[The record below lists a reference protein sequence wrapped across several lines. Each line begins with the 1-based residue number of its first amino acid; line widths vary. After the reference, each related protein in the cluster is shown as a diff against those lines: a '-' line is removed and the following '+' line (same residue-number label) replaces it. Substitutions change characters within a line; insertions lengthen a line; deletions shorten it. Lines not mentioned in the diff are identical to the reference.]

1 MHWVEFG
8 SSLCPYVF
16 FYCLPE
22 GTIGH
27 PSWTRIFIR
36 VEFPLPFSEYLLFL
50 SAPLS
55 LSLSLSPSISLSL
68 SLSPSISLPLSLS
81 LSLSLFLYPSL
92 SSGIVCPSSDI
103 SRGFFRVSLS
113 LSLSLSPH
121 SDSQR
126 TKTAIVFWGDR
137 RKPNTF
143 LV

>member
-55 LSLSLSPSISLSL
+55 LSLSLYLSLPLSLSPPLSLSL
-68 SLSPSISLPLSLS
+68 SLSPSLSFS
-81 LSLSLFLYPSL
+81 IPL